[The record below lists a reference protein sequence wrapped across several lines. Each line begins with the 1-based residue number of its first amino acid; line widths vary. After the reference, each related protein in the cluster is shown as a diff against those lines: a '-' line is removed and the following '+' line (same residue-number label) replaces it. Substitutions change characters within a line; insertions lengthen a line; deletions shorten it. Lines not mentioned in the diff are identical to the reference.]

1 MKVVGIAYPAQN
13 PVLGEAQERFDG
25 GGGWGKRGQG
35 EGKSGEKSVS
45 RFCCSLILV

>member
-25 GGGWGKRGQG
+25 GGGWEEKRARRR
-35 EGKSGEKSVS
+35 KKW
-45 RFCCSLILV
+45 